1 MTQQNKTVW
10 WALGLPL
17 LAVLIWSMN
26 ITVTRYV
33 ADYISPVSISFYR
46 WLVAFLI
53 LTPFMLGKVWR
64 ERQLVVQHWKQ
75 LAVLG
80 AFGMV
85 LYQGLGYTA
94 AHYTT
99 ATNMGIINAF
109 IPVFTIFVSMLMLK
123 EIPNRFA
130 VVGSILSF
138 AGLLYVMAQGD
149 LLNLVQSGG
158 HIGDV
163 MMVLAVFFYTFYGV
177 FLKKWQLQIPLMISL
192 YVQIV
197 FALLYHLPFVLW
209 LGLDAIDQHNVGSVV
224 YAGIFPSL
232 IAPLVWMMAVQ
243 MIGPNRTSIF
253 MNLMPVCTAIIAN
266 LWLAEAWTIYHS
278 MGGVVILLGILLA
291 QKKVATVETVKLN
304 AQIKKID

>member
-1 MTQQNKTVW
+1 MTQQHKTVW
-10 WALGLPL
+10 WAFTLPL

-46 WLVAFLI
+46 WLVAFVV

-64 ERQLVVQHWKQ
+64 ERQLVLAHWKQ

-85 LYQGLGYTA
+85 LYQGLGYSA

-123 EIPNRFA
+123 DIPNRFA
-130 VVGSILSF
+130 VVGSMLSF
-138 AGLLYVMAQGD
+138 AGLLYVMAQG
-149 LLNLVQSGG
+149 NFSQLVQSGG
-158 HIGDV
+158 HLGDV
-163 MMVLAVFFYTFYGV
+163 MMVLAVFFYAFYGV
-177 FLKKWQLQIPLMISL
+177 FLKKWQLQIPLLISL
-192 YVQIV
+192 YVQII
-197 FALLYHLPFVLW
+197 FALLYHLPFVLY
-209 LGLDAIDQHNVGSVV
+209 LGLDAIDQHNVSSVL

-232 IAPLVWMMAVQ
+232 IAPLLWMLAVQ

-253 MNLMPVCTAIIAN
+253 MNLMPVCTAIIAK
-266 LWLAEAWTIYHS
+266 LWLGEAWTIYHS
-278 MGGVVILLGILLA
+278 IGGLVILSGILLA
-291 QKKVATVETVKLN
+291 QKKESILKTAKLN
-304 AQIKKID
+304 T

>member
-1 MTQQNKTVW
+1 MTQDHKTVW
-10 WALGLPL
+10 WALALPL

-46 WLVAFLI
+46 WLVAFVV
-53 LTPFMLGKVWR
+53 LTPFMLSKVWR
-64 ERQLVVQHWKQ
+64 ERQLVLAHWKQ

-85 LYQGLGYTA
+85 LYQGLGYSA

-123 EIPNRFA
+123 DIPNRFA
-130 VVGSILSF
+130 VIGSILSF
-138 AGLLYVMAQGD
+138 AGLLYVMAQG
-149 LLNLVQSGG
+149 NFARLVQSGG
-158 HIGDV
+158 HLGDI
-163 MMVLAVFFYTFYGV
+163 MMVLAVFFYAFYGV
-177 FLKKWQLQIPLMISL
+177 FLKKWQLQIPLLISL
-192 YVQIV
+192 YVQII
-197 FALLYHLPFVLW
+197 FALLYHLPFVVW
-209 LGLDAIDQHNVGSVV
+209 LGLDAINPQNLGSVL

-243 MIGPNRTSIF
+243 MLGPNRTSIF
-253 MNLMPVCTAIIAN
+253 MNLMPVCTAVIAN
-266 LWLAEAWTIYHS
+266 VWLGEAWTMYHS
-278 MGGVVILLGILLA
+278 IGGLIILLGILLA
-291 QKKVATVETVKLN
+291 QKKDLTVSAAKLN
-304 AQIKKID
+304 S